1 MNSLHNET
9 LLFWNLQLQLFQLD
23 SYSLINM
30 FYNVRSSDIY
40 ISNKH
45 TKSLDSKYL
54 YNTVNYSSLT
64 EDDMKCLAT
73 HIALQFGGIYE

>member
-1 MNSLHNET
+1 MNSLRNQT

-23 SYSLINM
+23 LFSLVNM
-30 FYNVRSSDIY
+30 FYNIRTSAIY
-40 ISNKH
+40 IANKH
-45 TKSLDSKYL
+45 TELLDSKYI

-64 EDDMKCLAT
+64 EDDIQCLAT